1 MFLIHVDHNDVKAW
15 DWEQQQPKILFTTD
29 LNNVYKKRNKLKVV
43 GNKEKSIN

>member
-1 MFLIHVDHNDVKAW
+1 MMLKPET
-15 DWEQQQPKILFTTD
+15 WEQQQPKILFTTD